1 MNPPGKAFGV
11 SKGFNSD
18 VQALIARTYGSVQP
32 LPDNGQGLT
41 EPYGYRPLQMPL
53 FFPVSAPI
61 FIESLTKK
69 DARAPEKSPA
79 FLSAYWGKTLEVF
92 ERFKF

>member
-1 MNPPGKAFGV
+1 
-11 SKGFNSD
+11 
-18 VQALIARTYGSVQP
+18 
-32 LPDNGQGLT
+32 
-41 EPYGYRPLQMPL
+41 MPL

>member
-1 MNPPGKAFGV
+1 MNPPGKAFGA
-11 SKGFNSD
+11 SKWFNSG
-18 VQALIARTYGSVQP
+18 VQVLIARTYGSVQP
-32 LPDNGQGLT
+32 LPGKGQGLT
-41 EPYGYRPLQMPL
+41 EPYALRPPQVTL

-79 FLSAYWGKTLEVF
+79 YLSALWGKTLEVF
-92 ERFKF
+92 CIN